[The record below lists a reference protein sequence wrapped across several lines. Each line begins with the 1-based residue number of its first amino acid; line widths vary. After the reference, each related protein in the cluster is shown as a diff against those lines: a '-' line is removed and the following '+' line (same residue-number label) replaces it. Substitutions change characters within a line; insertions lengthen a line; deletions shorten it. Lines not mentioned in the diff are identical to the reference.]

1 MDLNAEEQAEGEVA
15 PPVIEE
21 TESASPTSE
30 ETEVPAPSEPQSPT
44 ANLVKIDA
52 LRRLKALE
60 RRGKTVGTHLDEL
73 RALLKVLFEM
83 LPD

>member
-1 MDLNAEEQAEGEVA
+1 METTDVSEVEIA
-15 PPVIEE
+15 SSEDEREPV
-21 TESASPTSE
+21 A
-30 ETEVPAPSEPQSPT
+30 EVPPSPPP
-44 ANLVKIDA
+44 NRLKVDA

-73 RALLKVLFEM
+73 RELLAVLFEL